1 MAPRR
6 SVPPYR
12 PQLALLVAQA
22 PAGDGWVHEVKYD
35 GYRIGCAIEGGKVTL
50 WSRRGKDW
58 TAQFPEIATAAR
70 KLKVR
75 AALLD
80 GEVAAVLPDGRTSF
94 QALQNAFAARRR
106 ELVYFAFDL
115 LHLDGE
121 DLLER
126 PLLERKAALARVVG
140 EGVGVMRFAPHF
152 EGDGR
157 DVHREAC
164 RLGLEGIVSKRSD
177 LPYRPGRNA
186 TWVKTKCV
194 LRQELVIGG
203 FTDPEGA
210 ARDGIGALL
219 VGYREGDALRFA
231 GKVGTGFTNASA
243 RALRQRLGRIALEE
257 SPFTPRPAG
266 WLGRNAHWVRP
277 ELVCEVAF
285 TEWTQDGKIRH
296 PSYQGLREDKRP
308 EDVVRERP
316 VGASGK
322 DGASPSAT
330 GSHEAAHPERSEAAS
345 AAKRSRGTTATPT
358 SPPTSTSTAIGSPMA
373 VHPERSEAASA
384 AKRSRGTRNRRDDGR
399 ADEIAGVRI
408 SSPDRLMYPDLGV
421 TKRDVARYYEAV
433 ADAMVPHLAGRPLTL
448 VHCPQGLAGECR
460 FMKHSRLWAPEVVR
474 RVNIREKTK
483 VGEYLVVDDA
493 RALLSIVQMDV
504 LELHTWNSTVD
515 HLEEPDRIVLDLDPG
530 PEVPWPEVV
539 HAARIVRAA
548 LEALGL
554 AAFVKTTGGAGLHV
568 VTPLVPGRP
577 WTECL
582 AFARGLATAIA
593 RHDPARFT
601 IAYAKAGRERKIL
614 LDYLRNNRTNTS
626 IAAFSTRARPG
637 APVSVPLAWDE
648 LARARPER
656 HTLRTVPRR
665 LVRLGA
671 DPWADYDRARRS
683 LARSR
688 LDAVGA
694 PASE

>member
-1 MAPRR
+1 
-6 SVPPYR
+6 
-12 PQLALLVAQA
+12 
-22 PAGDGWVHEVKYD
+22 
-35 GYRIGCAIEGGKVTL
+35 
-50 WSRRGKDW
+50 
-58 TAQFPEIATAAR
+58 
-70 KLKVR
+70 
-75 AALLD
+75 
-80 GEVAAVLPDGRTSF
+80 
-94 QALQNAFAARRR
+94 
-106 ELVYFAFDL
+106 
-115 LHLDGE
+115 
-121 DLLER
+121 
-126 PLLERKAALARVVG
+126 
-140 EGVGVMRFAPHF
+140 
-152 EGDGR
+152 
-157 DVHREAC
+157 
-164 RLGLEGIVSKRSD
+164 
-177 LPYRPGRNA
+177 
-186 TWVKTKCV
+186 
-194 LRQELVIGG
+194 
-203 FTDPEGA
+203 
-210 ARDGIGALL
+210 
-219 VGYREGDALRFA
+219 
-231 GKVGTGFTNASA
+231 
-243 RALRQRLGRIALEE
+243 
-257 SPFTPRPAG
+257 
-266 WLGRNAHWVRP
+266 
-277 ELVCEVAF
+277 
-285 TEWTQDGKIRH
+285 
-296 PSYQGLREDKRP
+296 
-308 EDVVRERP
+308 
-316 VGASGK
+316 
-322 DGASPSAT
+322 
-330 GSHEAAHPERSEAAS
+330 
-345 AAKRSRGTTATPT
+345 
-358 SPPTSTSTAIGSPMA
+358 
-373 VHPERSEAASA
+373 
-384 AKRSRGTRNRRDDGR
+384 
-399 ADEIAGVRI
+399 
-408 SSPDRLMYPDLGV
+408 MYPDLGV
-421 TKRDVARYYEAV
+421 TKRDVARYFEAV

-474 RVNIREKTK
+474 RVNIHEKTK